1 MVRREPLRATRRIF
15 LLGDE
20 AFYAG
25 DKAHVGILKTIITEP
40 TLTIEGK
47 FRDAILVPN
56 FLHVMLTAN
65 AEWVVPA
72 SLSARRLYVAPWLR
86 RLQPRA

>member
-1 MVRREPLRATRRIF
+1 
-15 LLGDE
+15 LGDE

-25 DKAHVGILKTIITEP
+25 DRAHVGILKTIITEP

-47 FRDAILVPN
+47 FRDAVLSPN

-65 AEWVVPA
+65 AERPRSRRAGFWCSMPHPDM
-72 SLSARRLYVAPWLR
+72 SAIT
-86 RLQPRA
+86 LQ